1 MTTSRMGRMVVAAG
15 LAVAITTSGCTT
27 ATAGRPAAG
36 TPAELPTGIPSD
48 ADIAAVDAAARATFD
63 GLRDRASALYV
74 GIWDPEKGTF
84 RRAYGQAVRDDVPA
98 TIEDSLR
105 IASITKTFT
114 ATVVLQLAGEGK
126 LSLTDTVAEHLP
138 NLVNTHPNLRPI
150 TVEQLLSMRSGL
162 PDYWENA
169 SGIGRDIVA
178 DPMQVWTPAELVAA
192 ALRDDVAEPGTAGY
206 SNTNYVLLQLIAEEV
221 TDQPLREL
229 IADRLTEPL
238 GLRHTVLPPDDDTA
252 LPEPAAHGYLNQAC
266 VDLAAA
272 VGVGGVDAGTDTTDW
287 NISYTQGAG
296 GMTSTLTD
304 VGRWAAT
311 TSGTDL
317 LPENAEQRLDTHDIG
332 LGDIEYGLG
341 IERYGSWYGHDGE
354 ALGWQTIALHNPS
367 TGVTF
372 VAAVNACSGMRDD
385 LLGLLRTLYPD

>member
-1 MTTSRMGRMVVAAG
+1 MAIG
-15 LAVAITTSGCTT
+15 LGVAITTSGCTT
-27 ATAGRPAAG
+27 ATAGRPVTG
-36 TPAELPTGIPSD
+36 VPPGLPTATPSR

-74 GIWDPEKGTF
+74 GVWDPERGTF
-84 RRAYGQAVRDDVPA
+84 VRAYGHVVRDDVPA
-98 TIEDSLR
+98 TVEDSLR

-114 ATVVLQLAGEGK
+114 ATVVLQLVGEGR
-126 LSLTDTVAEHLP
+126 LSRTDTVAEHLP
-138 NLVNTHPNLRPI
+138 DLVNRHPELRPI

-162 PDYWENA
+162 PDYLENPN
-169 SGIGRDIVA
+169 GIGHDIAA
-178 DPMQVWTPAELVAA
+178 DPTRVWKPADLVAA
-192 ALRDDVAEPGTAGY
+192 ALRDGVAEPGTAGY
-206 SNTNYVLLQLIAEEV
+206 SNTNYVLLQLIAEQA
-221 TDQPLREL
+221 TGQPLREL
-229 IADRLTEPL
+229 MKKRLTEPL

-252 LPEPAAHGYLNQAC
+252 LPKPAAHGYLNQAC
-266 VDLAAA
+266 IDLAAA
-272 VGVGGVDAGTDTTDW
+272 VGVQGVDAGTDSTDW
-287 NISYTQGAG
+287 NTSYTQGAG

-317 LPENAEQRLDTHDIG
+317 LPEDAGRQRLDTHDIG
-332 LGDIEYGLG
+332 LGDTEYGLG
-341 IERYGSWYGHDGE
+341 IQRYGSWYGHDGE
-354 ALGWQTIALHNPS
+354 ALGWQSIAVHNPS